1 MPETFRIGLRNYL
14 VMLVVCLGVA
24 IISLALWLLN
34 RDVEWISIV
43 IPLFVYFDLCL
54 LLLITIGVWA
64 IHSEDKD
71 AQNSC
76 DPILRRYKRNGNI
89 DELLYGY
96 ELWRLD
102 SHGMATRISFLRV
115 IIEMLVADG
124 YVYEAA
130 DLLNDYQR
138 VATTPA
144 SIKDYRRFRKVC
156 ERRMDAIIAEAAEQ
170 EHRWELERRE
180 EERRRERRRKEA
192 LMREERERDSAMSW

>member
-1 MPETFRIGLRNYL
+1 MMMAGLGL
-14 VMLVVCLGVA
+14 KM
-24 IISLALWLLN
+24 
-34 RDVEWISIV
+34 
-43 IPLFVYFDLCL
+43 

-64 IHSEDKD
+64 IHSEETD
-71 AQNSC
+71 AHNTC
-76 DPILRRYKRNGNI
+76 DPILRRYKRTGNI

-96 ELWRLD
+96 ELWRLE
-102 SHGMATRISFLRV
+102 SHGMATRITFLRV
-115 IIEMLVADG
+115 IIEMLIADG

-156 ERRMDAIIAEAAEQ
+156 ERRMDAIIAEATEQ
-170 EHRWELERRE
+170 EQRWERERRE

-192 LMREERERDSAMSW
+192 LQREERERDQAMSW